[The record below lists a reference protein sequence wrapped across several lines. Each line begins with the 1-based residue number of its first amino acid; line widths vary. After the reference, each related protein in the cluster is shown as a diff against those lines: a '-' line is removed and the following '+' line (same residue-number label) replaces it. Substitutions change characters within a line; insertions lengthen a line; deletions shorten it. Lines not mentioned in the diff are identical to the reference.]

1 MSVCEDVMCWDYF
14 EMVAGYNCL
23 FCNSLTAIK
32 FILFVIFAQ
41 TMTQTKKIYVFCFK
55 FDF

>member
-1 MSVCEDVMCWDYF
+1 MPVCEDVMCWDYF
-14 EMVAGYNCL
+14 EMVAGYCL

-41 TMTQTKKIYVFCFK
+41 AMTQTKKIYVFCFK